1 MSERL
6 RQFVVD
12 VSSDPD
18 RAKRLS
24 ADPQTELDQSDLSP
38 EEKQIILSR
47 DPDAVLQAMG
57 PERSDF
63 LAMNSFFKKPPKKPG
78 PPKPPRPPKPRPG
91 RTGRRKPARKA
102 PAKKTTTRRATKRA
116 AAPKRTSR
124 KSTAKTTRKTARK
137 GSRGRR

>member
-1 MSERL
+1 MMSERL

-78 PPKPPRPPKPRPG
+78 PPKPPKPRPG

-116 AAPKRTSR
+116 AAHKRTSR

>member
-78 PPKPPRPPKPRPG
+78 PPKPPKPRPG